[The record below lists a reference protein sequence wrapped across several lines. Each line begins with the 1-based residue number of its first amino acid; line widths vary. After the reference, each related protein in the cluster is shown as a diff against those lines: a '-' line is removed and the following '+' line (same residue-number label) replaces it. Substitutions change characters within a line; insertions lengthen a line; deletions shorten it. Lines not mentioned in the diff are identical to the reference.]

1 MDLLTTHRELNST
14 AAKKPRVGFVGV
26 GWIGK
31 NRMEAIANS
40 NFVRISAVADS
51 SPDILL
57 ELGPIA
63 PHAHCVKNME
73 QLLCYDLQA
82 VVIATPSALH
92 AHQSIEALKNGVAV
106 FCQKPLGRNAKE
118 TQDIVEAAKQS
129 NVLLGV
135 DFSYRYVHAVQ
146 EIYKRAKNG
155 CIGDIY
161 AVRLVFHNAYGPDKE
176 WFYNK
181 ELSGGGCVID
191 LGVHLVDMALWMLNS
206 PGIKNC
212 CSRLYSKG
220 VPFDADKD
228 AVEDYATAQLLTDTD
243 VTIDVA
249 CSWNL
254 PAGRDAVIE
263 ADIIGTKGALAL
275 KNVDGSFYDFCAYE
289 YRGAK
294 EEVIFN
300 GSDNWGGRAAVSWAK
315 QLAEN
320 PGYDPSIESVVQVA
334 QTIDMIYGR

>member
-1 MDLLTTHRELNST
+1 MDLLTKRAALGAAS
-14 AAKKPRVGFVGV
+14 AKKPRVGFVGV

-40 NFVRISAVADS
+40 NSVRITAVADS
-51 SPDILL
+51 SPDILM

-63 PHAHCVKNME
+63 PHAHCVTNLE
-73 QLLCYDLQA
+73 QMLCYDLQA

-92 AHQSIEALKNGVAV
+92 AQQSIEALKNGVAV

-118 TQDIVEAAKQS
+118 TQEVVETANQM
-129 NVLLGV
+129 NQLLGV
-135 DFSYRYVHAVQ
+135 DFSYRYVRAVQ
-146 EIYKRAKNG
+146 EIYNRVKNG
-155 CIGDIY
+155 SVGDIY

-191 LGVHLVDMALWMLNS
+191 LGVHLVDMALWMLDS
-206 PGIKNC
+206 PAIKNC

-220 VPFDADKD
+220 MPLKPNSDS
-228 AVEDYATAQLLTDTD
+228 VEDYATAQLLTETD

-263 ADIIGTKGALAL
+263 ADLIGTKGALAL
-275 KNVDGSFYDFCAYE
+275 RNINGSFYDFCAYE
-289 YRGAK
+289 FKGSK
-294 EEVIFN
+294 EEIIFN
-300 GSDNWGGRAAVSWAK
+300 GPDNWGGRAAVKWVQ

-320 PGYDPSIESVVQVA
+320 PAYDPSVESVIKVS
-334 QTIDMIYGR
+334 QTLDMIYCR